1 MISCPIYVG
10 CLAPLY
16 RMFYVAHGC
25 ERFGSHGLAVWLTNV
40 SGSDHEREPI

>member
-16 RMFYVAHGC
+16 RMFYAANFSW
-25 ERFGSHGLAVWLTNV
+25 RFGSLKLAVWLTIVGDSANL
-40 SGSDHEREPI
+40 S

>member
-16 RMFYVAHGC
+16 RMFYAAHSGW
-25 ERFGSHGLAVWLTNV
+25 RFGSLGLAVWLTRV
-40 SGSDHEREPI
+40 GGLAHGRELI

>member
-16 RMFYVAHGC
+16 RMFYAAN
-25 ERFGSHGLAVWLTNV
+25 LAATTNLQ
-40 SGSDHEREPI
+40 GECLKPI